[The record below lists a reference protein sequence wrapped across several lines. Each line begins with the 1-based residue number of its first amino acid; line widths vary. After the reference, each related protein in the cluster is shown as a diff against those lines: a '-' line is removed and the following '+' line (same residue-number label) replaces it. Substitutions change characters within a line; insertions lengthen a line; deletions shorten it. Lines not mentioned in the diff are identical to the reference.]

1 MATYKGINGFAVQSV
16 ASDPSPLDEGQVWYN
31 NATYAFKLAAATT
44 VGAWATGGNVN
55 TARTTQTGAGSQTA
69 NLIFAGQLTNPP
81 YADQSATESYNG
93 TSWTN
98 SPASYPAA
106 VGNLS
111 GLGTQTAAL
120 GFGGYPNVT
129 ATNEYDG
136 STWTSGGA
144 LGTGRELTTSN
155 IGTQTA
161 GLAAGGYIRG
171 SETFTTAVEQYNG
184 TSWTSAP
191 SLNTGLYGRCGSG
204 TQTAALAAG
213 GQDTTTQ
220 SNATEEYNGTSWTTV
235 NTCPYSAGSSMGS
248 GTQTAALNYGGNP
261 SLNLTTTASYDGTT
275 WTSQPSMS
283 VGKSMGGGCGAGTSG
298 AALASNGSGP
308 GATEEFTGAGA
319 PVTKTIT
326 TS

>member
-1 MATYKGINGFAVQSV
+1 MATYYGTYGQKVQYL
-16 ASDPSPLDEGQVWYN
+16 ASDPSDPQIGQVWYN
-31 NATYAFKLAAATT
+31 STSAVLKVRQEVAVN
-44 VGAWATGGNVN
+44 AWASGGNVN
-55 TARTTQTGAGSQTA
+55 TARTTLTGAGSQTA

-81 YADQSATESYNG
+81 FGNQSATESYNG
-93 TSWTN
+93 TSWTTL
-98 SPASYPAA
+98 PASYPAA

-120 GFGGYPNVT
+120 GFGGFPNVT

-144 LGTGRELTTSN
+144 LGTGRELTTAN

-171 SETFTTAVEQYNG
+171 SEIATTAVEQYNG

-191 SLNTGLYGRCGSG
+191 NLNTGLYGRCGSG

-220 SNATEEYNGTSWTTV
+220 SNATEEYNGSSWSTV
-235 NTCPYSAGSSMGS
+235 NTRPYSAGSSMGS

-261 SLNLTTTASYDGTT
+261 SLNLTTTASYDGTN
-275 WTSQPSMS
+275 WTSVPSMS

-298 AALASNGSGP
+298 AALASNGSEP
-308 GATEEFTGAGA
+308 GATEEFTGVQIQTRT
-319 PVTKTIT
+319 VTV
-326 TS
+326 S